1 MGFSHLAVF
10 TFSVVFTFSGAT
22 KTTDT
27 HKCAT
32 INALATIC
40 DDNYM
45 DVTPD
50 MVSVAIGKLKCGK
63 ACGSDRL
70 FAEHYIHADS
80 RLAVLLSTFFTSA
93 LTHGHV
99 PDAFMQ
105 SILVPVIKNKSG
117 DSNDVNNYR
126 PIALV
131 TIASKIFEMI
141 LLDVM
146 EPFIV
151 TRDNQF
157 GFKKKHS
164 TEHCIYALKNV
175 ISYYN
180 WFGSPVYTCFLD
192 ASKAF
197 DRVEHWS
204 LFKKLIDRNVPLV
217 VVRLLVHWYR
227 QHADAMCKMGP
238 EHLIVLY
245 GHKRRQA
252 GRYIIPVFVYFIRR

>member
-1 MGFSHLAVF
+1 MRDIDSTHY
-10 TFSVVFTFSGAT
+10 
-22 KTTDT
+22 T

-32 INALATIC
+32 IDALSSIC
-40 DDNYM
+40 DDSYI

-80 RLAVLLSTFFTSA
+80 RLAILLSTFFTSA

-99 PDAFMQ
+99 PAAFMQ
-105 SILVPVIKNKSG
+105 SILVPVIKNKSI
-117 DSNDVNNYR
+117 DSHDVNNYR

-131 TIASKIFEMI
+131 TIASNFFEMI
-141 LLDVM
+141 VLDAI

-151 TRDNQF
+151 TCDNQF

-175 ISYYN
+175 
-180 WFGSPVYTCFLD
+180 
-192 ASKAF
+192 
-197 DRVEHWS
+197 
-204 LFKKLIDRNVPLV
+204 
-217 VVRLLVHWYR
+217 
-227 QHADAMCKMGP
+227 
-238 EHLIVLY
+238 
-245 GHKRRQA
+245 
-252 GRYIIPVFVYFIRR
+252 